1 VRRGL
6 LLLLGMLLLLA
17 VALPTAGDTEL
28 VLIDGR
34 VLRGVDLSRR
44 DGVYTLRL
52 ENGSEVA
59 FPEELVE
66 QVRLIGEEKPSP
78 RYTPDGYRLSEAEEL
93 SGNSVPEGPSG
104 LRSEESQTLA
114 GKQVTPPRR
123 DEQLAVFGEP
133 AEFQKDIID
142 NRWVPE
148 SDWDMDPEKGNNF
161 APSTWSKGV
170 VDPTWKPESAFD
182 ADKDVLKNSRSTW
195 SKSIVDST
203 WEPTDAFAKRR
214 GRP

>member
-1 VRRGL
+1 MRRGF
-6 LLLLGMLLLLA
+6 LLLLGMLVLLA

-28 VLIDGR
+28 VLIDGQ
-34 VLRGVDLSRR
+34 VLRGVDLSRS

-66 QVRLIGEEKPSP
+66 QVRLIGEEKST
-78 RYTPDGYRLSEAEEL
+78 RRLEAEEL
-93 SGNSVPEGPSG
+93 SGAAIPEGPSG
-104 LRSEESQTLA
+104 LRNEEAQTLA
-114 GKQVTPPRR
+114 GKRVTPPRT
-123 DEQLAVFGEP
+123 DEQLEVFGEP
-133 AEFQKDIID
+133 AKFQKDIVD

-170 VDPTWKPESAFD
+170 VDPTWKPKSAFD

-195 SKSIVDST
+195 RKNIVDST
-203 WEPTDAFAKRR
+203 WEPTDAFADRR
-214 GRP
+214 GRR